1 MRCSVTVTH
10 ITLDDVFQVQI
21 LTSQQLLT
29 NNNIIMKY
37 KKWTEKRC
45 IEIIKVMNQFP
56 DNLTAGFEEC
66 AKKFGGTP
74 LYYNTSWYKSR
85 HALCKLRKKMNSLV
99 CTILSTTSPNYKN
112 SPRVNGK
119 FRSERAERIVPTT
132 AEFFKGWIS
141 SCTKAFQ

>member
-1 MRCSVTVTH
+1 
-10 ITLDDVFQVQI
+10 
-21 LTSQQLLT
+21 
-29 NNNIIMKY
+29 MKY

-74 LYYNTSWYKSR
+74 LYYNTSWYKSG

-99 CTILSTTSPNYKN
+99 CTTLSTTSPNYKN
-112 SPRVNGK
+112 SAVVGTIRSAL
-119 FRSERAERIVPTT
+119 SERNFPLTLG
-132 AEFFKGWIS
+132 EFL
-141 SCTKAFQ
+141 